1 MPGLVPG
8 IHVFAAGQGVDGRD
22 KRGHGSSPRREMMRR
37 IWQSWALTL
46 ALLVAGAVGQPSRAD
61 DSGRLL
67 RLDHYVGVRSTV
79 PAISG
84 QMTEIYVRE
93 VVSARSLRDGV
104 AANRVVLFVHGAG
117 TPAEV
122 SFDVPYRDYSWM
134 EYLARAGFDV
144 FGMDNAGYG
153 RSTRP
158 SPMNDPCNLQDATMD
173 SSERRMVAGTWRG
186 TACVVRITAA
196 DALG

>member
-117 TPAEV
+117 TP
-122 SFDVPYRDYSWM
+122 
-134 EYLARAGFDV
+134 
-144 FGMDNAGYG
+144 
-153 RSTRP
+153 RSP
-158 SPMNDPCNLQDATMD
+158 SMFH
-173 SSERRMVAGTWRG
+173 
-186 TACVVRITAA
+186 TAITAGWNISRGPA
-196 DALG
+196 STFRHGQCRLRTLDPPLAHE